1 MAHGVAAVA
10 VESDAAR
17 SLVADGESG
26 RIVAADPI
34 SEFPRRAL
42 GIIEDDT
49 LAARYGSAARA
60 RAAAEFPVARSTAAL
75 LASIERA
82 LTGKPGRG

>member
-1 MAHGVAAVA
+1 
-10 VESDAAR
+10 
-17 SLVADGESG
+17 VADDQSG

-42 GIIEDDT
+42 GIIEDDS

-60 RAAAEFPVARSTAAL
+60 RAVAEFPVARSTAAL

-82 LTGKPGRG
+82 LAGNGALG